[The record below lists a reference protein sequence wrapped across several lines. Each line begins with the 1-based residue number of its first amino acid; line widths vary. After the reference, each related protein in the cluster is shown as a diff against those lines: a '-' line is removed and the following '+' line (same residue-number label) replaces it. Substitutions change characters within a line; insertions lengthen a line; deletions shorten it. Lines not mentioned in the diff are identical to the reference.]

1 MADTAL
7 LIARMEVSLRGM
19 EKQLARA
26 GGMADKSVRDIEKRF
41 QSANLSLPGNFMKGV
56 ATALAAVS
64 FEQLIRG
71 GREAIATLADLDDAS
86 TRTGASAEFIQK
98 LEYAVRLA
106 GGAAGDATEG
116 ITKFARVVSE
126 AGQGT
131 TDFSRLL
138 EANGVALRDAG
149 GGLRSI
155 EQLLPEVA
163 NLIQNAANP
172 MDQLNIATEAFG
184 RSGGPAMVN
193 ALKDGAEGLKAAG
206 DEASRLGGIISDEV
220 VKSAAE
226 LDDDFTRLEIV
237 AGAWA
242 KTAAVAIGEYLLPA
256 IERVTLGLRTLI
268 ALVDTPVAD
277 FVNNGFEKTYNS
289 IIGRGNATIRP
300 DAFGGLDA
308 DEGSS
313 GRMRV
318 DITGGRRTVIP
329 SKGGAGRGGGGRS
342 AESVAR
348 SAERARDVADLENVR
363 RATELARFEQERY
376 NQAMDDMREVASAG
390 LGTLVDGLM
399 EGKDAA
405 ELLNDV
411 LNDVLKS
418 LANLAQQMLLNGL
431 FGGGSAGAGGL
442 LSGLF
447 GGAGPRT
454 GTSNLFQHGGIT
466 RGPSIAGE
474 AGPEAVVPLPDGRR
488 IPVALQGGGGG
499 GVQVVVNEAPGS
511 RVASRRE
518 EGGPNMKRIV
528 LDIVNDHIASGGADG
543 AMQGRYGARPRKVR

>member
-56 ATALAAVS
+56 AAALAAVS

-138 EANGVALRDAG
+138 EANGVALRDAS

-289 IIGRGNATIRP
+289 IIGRGNAVIRP

-313 GRMRV
+313 GRTHV
-318 DITGGRRTVIP
+318 DIRGGGRTIIP
-329 SKGGAGRGGGGRS
+329 SKGGAGRGGGRS

-447 GGAGPRT
+447 GGAGPRIGT
-454 GTSNLFQHGGIT
+454 GNLFQHGGIT